1 MSAASRQAAKVA
13 QLTQTLVTQLLASS
27 PDDAPERYSYALD
40 TALRCLEA
48 GGGPSQAIEDTDRR
62 VKGLVIGV
70 ILQSR
75 TEKGL
80 QVSKKSEN

>member
-27 PDDAPERYSYALD
+27 PDDTSGRYSYALD

-48 GGGPSQAIEDTDRR
+48 GGGPSQAIDETDRR
-62 VKGLVIGV
+62 VKG
-70 ILQSR
+70 
-75 TEKGL
+75 
-80 QVSKKSEN
+80 